1 MIPVIVG
8 VAPKSL
14 ACVDMRGRSMLTPNR
29 SCNRTKQINIIWC
42 KRRTF
47 LFTIPVMRSKLV
59 GKALHKFTVQLV
71 YSNQTQLK
79 SLKNTTHV
87 LVKHKTVKLNMHC
100 TGEAL
105 QMLDLSSSVSPRLL
119 CPLFLTNFNENTHLS
134 MKQN

>member
-47 LFTIPVMRSKLV
+47 LFTSPVMRSKLV

-71 YSNQTQLK
+71 
-79 SLKNTTHV
+79 
-87 LVKHKTVKLNMHC
+87 
-100 TGEAL
+100 
-105 QMLDLSSSVSPRLL
+105 
-119 CPLFLTNFNENTHLS
+119 
-134 MKQN
+134 